1 MSSQLSRDETSR
13 TICKAAEYQTDGKV
27 GNSRLSL
34 HRQSQRPNILAN
46 SLRKYNSRGRTSLP
60 ERTFPVCE
68 GARYRAWP
76 LSRRVILNFETDTFL
91 LS

>member
-1 MSSQLSRDETSR
+1 MKRVEQYAKRPSTRR
-13 TICKAAEYQTDGKV
+13 TEKV
-27 GNSRLSL
+27 GNSRSSL

-76 LSRRVILNFETDTFL
+76 LSRRVILNIETDTFL